1 MVAFDTPPVLGA
13 GVGRGSYPPMT
24 GTVPAMPS
32 ADLHTPT
39 AAVTLVVSAANDHIS
54 FVRLVATNVAG
65 KLGFDYD
72 AIEDVRIAVSELC
85 GSLIAVAAPGSE
97 LTLTCRGDADGLTVT
112 GQAPLAEAGLHE
124 PDELTEQ
131 ILSAVTDTYSFA
143 MDGTNVVFTMSR
155 TSALTDS

>member
-1 MVAFDTPPVLGA
+1 M
-13 GVGRGSYPPMT
+13 
-24 GTVPAMPS
+24 
-32 ADLHTPT
+32 
-39 AAVTLVVSAANDHIS
+39 
-54 FVRLVATNVAG
+54 
-65 KLGFDYD
+65 
-72 AIEDVRIAVSELC
+72 
-85 GSLIAVAAPGSE
+85 
-97 LTLTCRGDADGLTVT
+97 TLTCRGDADGLTVT